1 MTKITYQIN
10 VPANE
15 IKETNEAKEPNVSGA
30 PQTISLVAEPIT
42 GEIVWAASEYFGEL
56 AGQTYNLGE
65 MEAVK
70 IGQMPAL
77 SPVAKLLLSAV
88 AGAIIQHL
96 LDQNIPADQI
106 FSSGTFRII
115 E

>member
-1 MTKITYQIN
+1 MTKIIYQIN

-15 IKETNEAKEPNVSGA
+15 AKEPNALGT
-30 PQTISLVAEPIT
+30 PQTISSVAEPIT

-56 AGQTYNLGE
+56 AGRTYNLGE

-70 IGQMPAL
+70 IDQMSAL

-96 LDQNIPADQI
+96 LDQNLSADQI
-106 FSSGTFRII
+106 FSSGTFRIA

>member
-10 VPANE
+10 STTEAPA
-15 IKETNEAKEPNVSGA
+15 TGGA
-30 PQTISLVAEPIT
+30 GSIAEPLT

-56 AGQTYNLGE
+56 AGRTYNLGE

-70 IGQMPAL
+70 IDQMSAL

-96 LDQNIPADQI
+96 LDQNLSADQI
-106 FSSGTFRII
+106 FSSGTFRIA

>member
-1 MTKITYQIN
+1 MAEITYQIN
-10 VPANE
+10 STAEAPA
-15 IKETNEAKEPNVSGA
+15 AGGA
-30 PQTISLVAEPIT
+30 GSSDEPIT

-70 IGQMPAL
+70 IDQMPAL

-96 LDQNIPADQI
+96 LDQNIPADRI
-106 FSSGTFRII
+106 FSSGIFQIM

>member
-1 MTKITYQIN
+1 MTRITYQIN
-10 VPANE
+10 PPKQPNEVVSDSFAN
-15 IKETNEAKEPNVSGA
+15 TA
-30 PQTISLVAEPIT
+30 IT

-70 IGQMPAL
+70 IDQMPAL

-88 AGAIIQHL
+88 AGAVIQHL
-96 LDQNIPADQI
+96 LDQNLPAEQI
-106 FSSGTFRII
+106 FSSGTFQITMD
-115 E
+115 

>member
-1 MTKITYQIN
+1 MARITY
-10 VPANE
+10 E
-15 IKETNEAKEPNVSGA
+15 VSSSEQLGK
-30 PQTISLVAEPIT
+30 TSSDSSVKTPIA

-56 AGQTYNLGE
+56 VGQTYSLGE

-70 IGQMPAL
+70 IDQMSGL

-106 FSSGTFRII
+106 FTFGTFQIT

>member
-1 MTKITYQIN
+1 MARITYEVNSSEQLDKT
-10 VPANE
+10 P
-15 IKETNEAKEPNVSGA
+15 SGSSVKT
-30 PQTISLVAEPIT
+30 TIA

-56 AGQTYNLGE
+56 VGQTYSLGE

-70 IGQMPAL
+70 IDQMSSL

-106 FSSGTFRII
+106 FAFGTFQIT

>member
-1 MTKITYQIN
+1 MTKITYEIN
-10 VPANE
+10 PAAVD
-15 IKETNEAKEPNVSGA
+15 TNPS
-30 PQTISLVAEPIT
+30 AEPIT

-56 AGQTYNLGE
+56 ANQTYSLGE

-70 IGQMPAL
+70 IDQMPTL

-96 LDQNIPADQI
+96 LDQNVPAEQI
-106 FSSGTFRII
+106 FSSGTFQIT

>member
-1 MTKITYQIN
+1 MTKITYRIN
-10 VPANE
+10 STAETPA
-15 IKETNEAKEPNVSGA
+15 AGGA
-30 PQTISLVAEPIT
+30 GSSAEPIT

-70 IGQMPAL
+70 IDQMPAL

-96 LDQNIPADQI
+96 LDQNIPADRI
-106 FSSGTFRII
+106 FSSGTFQII

>member
-1 MTKITYQIN
+1 MAKITYKIN
-10 VPANE
+10 SPARLAA
-15 IKETNEAKEPNVSGA
+15 TTSSSPATVSSADEASSP
-30 PQTISLVAEPIT
+30 AEIT

-56 AGQTYNLGE
+56 VGQTYSLGA

-70 IGQMPAL
+70 IDQMPGL

-96 LDQNIPADQI
+96 LDQDIPADQI
-106 FSSGTFRII
+106 FSSGTFQIT

>member
-1 MTKITYQIN
+1 MTKITYKIN
-10 VPANE
+10 SPEQPGATAPSSPA
-15 IKETNEAKEPNVSGA
+15 ETV
-30 PQTISLVAEPIT
+30 T

-56 AGQTYNLGE
+56 IGQTYSLGE

-70 IGQMPAL
+70 INQMPAL

-96 LDQNIPADQI
+96 LDQNLPADQI
-106 FSSGTFRII
+106 FTSGTFQIT